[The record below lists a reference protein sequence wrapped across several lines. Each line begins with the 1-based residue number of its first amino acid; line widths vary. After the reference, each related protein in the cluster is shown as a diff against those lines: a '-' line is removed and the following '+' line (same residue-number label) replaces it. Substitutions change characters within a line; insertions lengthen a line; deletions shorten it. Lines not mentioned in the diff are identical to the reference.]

1 MCWYMQSHL
10 FFPESCHKSEV
21 VVGYEMSELTCFFY
35 SKNIHLFSEP
45 LLNSLGGRKAAVLLQ
60 CCNASIVYWE
70 TVLELYWHPLPQEA
84 REMGVLQGIHSQ
96 LIEKVNHISRRSRS
110 TAAKSMDCLQDVQ
123 SS

>member
-1 MCWYMQSHL
+1 M
-10 FFPESCHKSEV
+10 
-21 VVGYEMSELTCFFY
+21 VVGCEVSELTCFCY

-45 LLNSLGGRKAAVLLQ
+45 LLNSLGRRKVAMLLQ

-70 TVLELYWHPLPQEA
+70 TVLELYWHALPQEA
-84 REMGVLQGIHSQ
+84 REMGVLQGFHSQ
-96 LIEKVNHISRRSRS
+96 LIEKVNHVSRGSRS